1 MWMVF
6 HRLAPTITAGSN
18 WILRSDQL
26 FPTHKI
32 AKMLNSSNSG
42 SSTSSSTIQVIPSLS
57 GNLGRL
63 ELNNPSGF
71 NAINLDMVRS
81 MNSALSNFCISPT
94 MKATLLIGRPYVNS
108 RGETRPVFCAGGDVK
123 SLYRCATGKADTD
136 TDASSEESNSH
147 RHGYG
152 TKGIITADFF
162 REEYALNHAIATQYE
177 RTKIPQI
184 SIWDGITMGGG
195 VGVSIH
201 GTYRVATENTI
212 FAMPETSIGFFP
224 DVGGLWF
231 LSRFDKEHQ
240 GIGMYL
246 ALTGWKLT
254 GTECTHYGLSTH
266 YVPSKKLTAMYKD
279 LVEVTIDDTNVSV
292 RDLLDQY
299 NDVVEIEGKI
309 KTSQLVH
316 NEESIHRSFYGKES
330 VEEIVASLMEETTDS
345 FSIATL
351 KTLQSRSP
359 TSLKVTF
366 EGMRRASQMD
376 NIGECLRMEFCLS
389 QAFMRPGSDF
399 YEGIRA
405 VLVDKDNQPK
415 WNPSTLED
423 ISKEQV
429 ESFFASLGDNDWE
442 IPQYSASYRQKSHH
456 HDTR

>member
-1 MWMVF
+1 MLF
-6 HRLAPTITAGSN
+6 HRLAPTITAGSKL
-18 WILRSDQL
+18 ILRSDQL
-26 FPTHKI
+26 FPTHNI
-32 AKMLNSSNSG
+32 AIMLHSSNSS
-42 SSTSSSTIQVIPSLS
+42 SSTASSTIQVIPSLS
-57 GNLGRL
+57 GNLGKL
-63 ELNNPSGF
+63 ELNNPSGL

-94 MKATLLIGRPYVNS
+94 MKATLLVGRPYVNS
-108 RGETRPVFCAGGDVK
+108 RGETKPVFCAGGDVK
-123 SLYRCATGKADTD
+123 SLYHSATTGKADTAAA
-136 TDASSEESNSH
+136 ASSH

-231 LSRFDKEHQ
+231 LSRFDTEHQ

-246 ALTGWKLT
+246 ALTGLKLT
-254 GTECTHYGLSTH
+254 GAECTHYGLSTH
-266 YVPSKKLTAMYKD
+266 YVPSKKLTAMYKE
-279 LVEVTIDDTNVSV
+279 LVEVTIADNDVSV

-299 NDVVEIEGKI
+299 NDVVEIKGKI

-316 NEESIHRSFYGKES
+316 NEESIYRSFYGKDS
-330 VEEIVASLMEETTDS
+330 VEEIVASLMEDTKDS
-345 FSIATL
+345 FSVATL

-376 NIGECLRMEFCLS
+376 NIGECLRMEFRLS

-415 WNPSTLED
+415 WNPSILED

-429 ESFFASLGDNDWE
+429 ESFFASLGDKDWE
-442 IPQYSASYRQKSHH
+442 IPKYSASYHQKAHH
-456 HDTR
+456 NDTQSKM